1 MRGDRQVAGTGRRVD
16 VGRLAARRA
25 RERRKS
31 YRPSRDLLVEPA
43 ALRPGLQA
51 VEVEI
56 GAKTQRINRAA
67 EGAFEFAHTGK
78 VDNVQALGRHVGEAV
93 ALGGYDLRRST
104 QLRLHGGS
112 KELLV
117 QPPAERRRK
126 LAARHRLAVSQHG

>member
-16 VGRLAARRA
+16 VDRLAARRA

-78 VDNVQALGRHVGEAV
+78 VDNVQALGRHRSRWHRRDRRARWHRPR
-93 ALGGYDLRRST
+93 AWRARAPRDLG
-104 QLRLHGGS
+104 
-112 KELLV
+112 
-117 QPPAERRRK
+117 P
-126 LAARHRLAVSQHG
+126 